1 MQPSGLDFQLQLQS
15 SGGGQLHL
23 QFSEWAGYRLLILM
37 LIPSSHK
44 ILLYLPFYLP
54 NNCFHFRMLGPHL
67 CGCSDALHIFSP
79 WDFWVLGWSE
89 QLEAK
94 VPSMALRVCVPLG
107 VQACLLVHRSLQIFP
122 ELWFFSLLVSGPFLI
137 LEDYQGLHR
146 VFIML

>member
-1 MQPSGLDFQLQLQS
+1 
-15 SGGGQLHL
+15 
-23 QFSEWAGYRLLILM
+23 M

-122 ELWFFSLLVSGPFLI
+122 ELWFFNLLVSGPFLI

-146 VFIML
+146 VFIYVIAISYIIPIISVLIIYIAISPIIFYIIPIIFL